1 PSPHHHS
8 ASPLSHPDAL
18 PLSSAHLPSTATGRP
33 PATARAPAAPH
44 RPAWPPANHRAP
56 IEPATRPRPERPSA
70 HPRTRARRGTPSDR
84 MARRGRTPGYPDGV
98 CSRSRVHPDIRIAR
112 GYLLAATSAVLSITA
127 HAVANGALPPLSP
140 ALVIAGLTGWISTAL
155 VGRAHGTRSGGL
167 VGILITLAGS
177 QLLTHFTL
185 TWLSHPAAATSEVS
199 TWGMVATHACATV
212 AMAALITSAERGLL
226 AVIAGLCRVLPVVL
240 LAGPPRAEVARTP
253 VDPVVPATYTEVLL
267 RRV

>member
-1 PSPHHHS
+1 VS
-8 ASPLSHPDAL
+8 
-18 PLSSAHLPSTATGRP
+18 
-33 PATARAPAAPH
+33 
-44 RPAWPPANHRAP
+44 
-56 IEPATRPRPERPSA
+56 
-70 HPRTRARRGTPSDR
+70 
-84 MARRGRTPGYPDGV
+84 
-98 CSRSRVHPDIRIAR
+98 SRSRVHPDIRIAR
-112 GYLLAATSAVLSITA
+112 GCLLAATSAVLSITA
-127 HAVANGALPPLSP
+127 HAVANGALPPLSL

-267 RRV
+267 RRVHTRRGPPHRS